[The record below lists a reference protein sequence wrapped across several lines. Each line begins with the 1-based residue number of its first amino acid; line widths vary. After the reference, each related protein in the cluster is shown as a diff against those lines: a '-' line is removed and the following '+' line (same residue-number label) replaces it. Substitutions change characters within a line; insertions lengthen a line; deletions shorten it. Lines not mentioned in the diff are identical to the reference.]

1 MKYFDLL
8 AINKLFF
15 SYNDIAQKLGITP
28 QAARV
33 SAARYVK
40 QGLLLRLKRD
50 MYMLKD
56 TWKDL
61 DIKQKFK
68 IANYIQTPSYIS
80 LLTALEYYDITT
92 QMQQN
97 FVESIALKR
106 TKEIII
112 EETVFNFK
120 RIDKKLYFGFLK
132 LKDVFIAEPEK
143 AFLDGIYLTSIGRY
157 RLDMASIDFNKLERE
172 KVLTL
177 LKQFP
182 QPVIKL
188 LNAYEYL

>member
-15 SYNDIAQKLGITP
+15 SYYDIAQKLGITP
-28 QAARV
+28 QPVRV

-56 TWKDL
+56 TGKGL
-61 DIKQKFK
+61 DIIQKFK
-68 IANYIQTPSYIS
+68 IANYIQAPSYIS
-80 LLTALEYYDITT
+80 PLTALEYYEITT
-92 QMQQN
+92 RMQQN

-106 TKEIII
+106 TKEIIM

-120 RIDKKLYFGFLK
+120 RIDRKLYFGFLK

-143 AFLDGIYLTSIGRY
+143 AFWDAIYLTSLGRY
-157 RLDMASIDFNKLERE
+157 RLDTASIDFNKLYRE
-172 KVLTL
+172 KILTL

>member
-1 MKYFDLL
+1 
-8 AINKLFF
+8 
-15 SYNDIAQKLGITP
+15 
-28 QAARV
+28 
-33 SAARYVK
+33 
-40 QGLLLRLKRD
+40 
-50 MYMLKD
+50 MLKD

>member
-40 QGLLLRLKRD
+40 QGLLLRLKRN

>member
-28 QAARV
+28 QSARV

-80 LLTALEYYDITT
+80 LLTALEYYEITT